1 MKNLNNTSGA
11 PEEQNIF
18 DMLFGCLLGDA
29 HIGVYGTDKVYITFE
44 QTIKHKDY
52 VLHIYDV
59 LSGVDGIELSSR
71 PPLPFPSLR
80 GALGVSPSA
89 AYQQQSPP
97 LRRRK
102 QVKYLDKFPPAGPH
116 RSRAMGSRPLPPQP
130 PEGVGGGGGPAP
142 S

>member
-1 MKNLNNTSGA
+1 MKNLNNTKKL
-11 PEEQNIF
+11 EQNIF

-71 PPLPFPSLR
+71 PPRGLRSLPSAAKPR
-80 GALGVSPSA
+80 KPSPSA
-89 AYQQQSPP
+89 A
-97 LRRRK
+97 
-102 QVKYLDKFPPAGPH
+102 
-116 RSRAMGSRPLPPQP
+116 
-130 PEGVGGGGGPAP
+130 
-142 S
+142 